1 MATNLSLGERQSH
14 KVDYTLIYLHG
25 FNSSP
30 LSKKA
35 LQTRAYFESL
45 GIADRLIVPELAY
58 EPAQAMKDLRALVSV
73 PRQLP
78 VVLCGSSLGGYYA
91 SCLAE
96 DYNLKAVLIN
106 PAVRPYLL
114 WEQHLGENRNYY
126 SGEAYQVTPAHI
138 EQLREMERDPI
149 SRPGNFLLLA
159 QTGDE
164 VLDYRDAVEKYKNS
178 VRIIQQGGDHSFRN
192 YQDMLP
198 AIMDFLATTQDFV
211 H

>member
-1 MATNLSLGERQSH
+1 MAIDLNPAEVQISAL
-14 KVDYTLIYLHG
+14 DYTLIYLHG

-35 LQTRAYFESL
+35 LQTTAYFESL

-58 EPAQAMKDLRALVSV
+58 EPAQAMRDLRALISM
-73 PRQLP
+73 PRPLP

-114 WEQHLGENRNYY
+114 WKKHLGVNHNYY
-126 SGEAYQVTPAHI
+126 SGEAYRVTPAHI
-138 EQLREMERDPI
+138 EQLREIERDPI
-149 SRPGNFLLLA
+149 SRPANFLLLA

-178 VRIIQQGGDHSFRN
+178 ARIIQQGGDHSFRN
-192 YQDMLP
+192 YQKMLP
-198 AIMDFLATTQDFV
+198 VIMNFFATKQDFLD
-211 H
+211 

>member
-1 MATNLSLGERQSH
+1 MAIDLAPVAAQID
-14 KVDYTLIYLHG
+14 KADCYLIYLHG

-35 LQTRAYFESL
+35 LQTTAYFESL
-45 GIADRLIVPELAY
+45 GIADRLFVPELAY
-58 EPAQAMKDLRALVSV
+58 EPAQAMKDLRALVSA

-114 WEQHLGENRNYY
+114 WEKHLGENHNYY
-126 SGEAYQVTPAHI
+126 TGEAYQVTPAHI
-138 EQLREMERDPI
+138 EQLRQMERDPI

-164 VLDYRDAVEKYKNS
+164 VLDYRDALEKYKNS
-178 VRIIQQGGDHSFRN
+178 ARIIQQGGDHSFCN
-192 YQDMLP
+192 YQHMLP
-198 AIMDFLATTQDFV
+198 VIMNFFAAKQAFV
-211 H
+211 D

>member
-1 MATNLSLGERQSH
+1 MAIDLNTEARIG
-14 KVDYTLIYLHG
+14 KADYTLIYLHG

-35 LQTRAYFESL
+35 QQTIAHFEAL
-45 GIADRLIVPELAY
+45 GIADRLIVPELAS
-58 EPAQAMKDLRALVSV
+58 EPVQAMKDLRALVST

-114 WEQHLGENRNYY
+114 WDKHLGVNHNYY
-126 SGEAYQVTPAHI
+126 TGEAYQVTPAHI
-138 EQLREMERDPI
+138 EQLRAMERYPI
-149 SRPGNFLLLA
+149 SRPDNFLLLV

-178 VRIIQQGGDHSFRN
+178 ARIIQQGGDQSFQN

-198 AIMDFLATTQDFV
+198 GIMNFFATQRDFLD
-211 H
+211 

>member
-1 MATNLSLGERQSH
+1 MAIDLPPAETQIA
-14 KVDYTLIYLHG
+14 DFCLIYLHG

-35 LQTRAYFESL
+35 LQTTAYFEDL
-45 GIADRLIVPELAY
+45 GIADQLIVPQLAN
-58 EPAQAMKDLRALVSV
+58 EPAQAMKELRALIAT

-106 PAVRPYLL
+106 PAVRPYQL
-114 WEQHLGENRNYY
+114 WEKHLGVNHNYY
-126 SGEAYQVTPAHI
+126 TGEAYEVTAAHI
-138 EQLREMERDPI
+138 QQLREIEREPI
-149 SRPGNFLLLA
+149 SRPANFLLLT

-178 VRIIQQGGDHSFRN
+178 ARIIQQGGDHSFRN
-192 YQDMLP
+192 YQKMLP
-198 AIMDFLATTQDFV
+198 VIMKFFCHKAGFFR
-211 H
+211 